1 MVKEQLHEKLKELHA
16 QLQQLES
23 VDEPDRSLLQELSAD
38 IQELLEQQGHHETHQ
53 YRRLGDRLRETI
65 EKLEASH
72 PSLAML
78 MGQMADALSK
88 MGI

>member
-1 MVKEQLHEKLKELHA
+1 MVKEQLHERLRELHA

-23 VDEPDRSLLQELSAD
+23 VDEPDRKLLQQLSAD
-38 IQELLEQQGHHETHQ
+38 IQELLEQQRDEPRQ
-53 YRRLGDRLRETI
+53 YRRLGERLTETV
-65 EKLEASH
+65 ERLEASH
-72 PSLAML
+72 PNLSLL

>member
-23 VDEPDRSLLQELSAD
+23 VDEPDRKILQQLSAD
-38 IQELLEQQGHHETHQ
+38 IQELLEQEGHNETRQ
-53 YRRLGDRLRETI
+53 YGRLGERLTETI

-72 PSLAML
+72 PSLTIL
-78 MGQMADALSK
+78 MGQMAEALSK